1 MTQKLQQQTQAHYDK
16 YPFIEG
22 GPNRIA
28 WWREYLRDFLP
39 DALLQDRLVADIGS
53 GIGEIA
59 RGLADRG
66 ARMVCL
72 DISRQSLVRCREIN
86 PEADIYHGTSL
97 DLPFMDGTFDCVI
110 SIGVLHHTPDC
121 RKGFK
126 EAARVLAPGGVFVV
140 FLYNWWNM
148 YNLIYHAFK
157 PVRMLVP
164 LERVPRF
171 VVRLLQPFARTHLG
185 QSLDDWQLRRL
196 LGDKL
201 WTPQAT
207 FHSIRQIRRWGEE
220 EGLAMTAYKRFYLG
234 YANIMKLVKKGSL
247 EGSGRRQVRVRC
259 TRCGGGPMGRYE
271 GRSQCDCGHI
281 YRLVEGIWECLPE

>member
-1 MTQKLQQQTQAHYDK
+1 MTHKLQQQTQAHYDQ

-22 GPNRIA
+22 GPKRIA

-39 DALLQDRLVADIGS
+39 NAMLRGRLVADIGS

-72 DISRQSLVRCREIN
+72 DVSRQSLVRCREIN
-86 PEADIYHGTSL
+86 PEADIYHGTAL
-97 DLPFMDGTFDCVI
+97 DLPFMDNTFDCLI

-121 RKGFK
+121 RRGFR
-126 EAARVLAPGGVFVV
+126 EASRVLAPGGIFVL
-140 FLYNWWNM
+140 FLYNWWNI

-157 PVRMLVP
+157 PVRALMP

-171 VVRLLQPFARTHLG
+171 VVRMLQPFAKTHLG
-185 QSLDDWQLRRL
+185 QSLDDGQLRRL

-201 WTPQAT
+201 WTPQAS
-207 FHSIRQIRRWGEE
+207 FHSIRQIRCWGAE
-220 EGLAMTAYKRFYLG
+220 EGLTMTAYKRFYLG
-234 YANIMKLVKKGSL
+234 YANVMKLVKNGAP
-247 EGSGRRQVRVRC
+247 EDGNRRQVSVRC
-259 TRCGGGPMGRYE
+259 LTCGGGPMTRNETRY
-271 GRSQCDCGHI
+271 QCRCGHA
-281 YRLVEGIWECLPE
+281 YPRDGGIWGCLSE